1 MLYVKNILRYLLRS
15 PKDDSEYNYSTR
27 QFVDLTK
34 DEISECSEL
43 YSKHYGIYNNNAP
56 KEKIGKNIKLSPS
69 YYQKMYSSLPTT
81 SISACRIGNGEL
93 VGFAIFIRGE
103 ITEGRKYCWV
113 TQLVVH
119 REYRKR
125 GIGTKLLESAWC
137 FSDYVIRGLAT
148 ANAVTLRTL
157 ENVTWREIN
166 KEEIKNHE
174 EEVRQILKIVPYM
187 KDKRIVLNQTYCQIN
202 SEFYPKPEKINL
214 KVQTKYDEELGAIQS
229 GCEWLGLVF
238 NDQPIKFDKKRFMGY
253 LQFSE
258 ENVFDAYNRM
268 LHMSQHWNKGA
279 REEVMTILKMHPN
292 LGKDISI
299 LDLGCGTGRHC
310 VEFAKQGFKK
320 VLGVDKLSTV
330 LECARQSAIGESLP
344 ISFVQADVREYRG
357 DIGKYD
363 MVLCLYD
370 VIGTYRNEWDNE
382 LILQN
387 IRRHL
392 KVGGLAIISVMNM
405 DLTEKIVGNNKF
417 SISEN
422 PKRLLDLPATCVMQ
436 NSGNIFH
443 KDMIINT
450 DDGLVY
456 RKEQFHDDKGLD
468 AEYVIADKR
477 YRKEE
482 FSKKLMAYGF
492 ELLEVRYVKAGAWHN
507 KLDRDDMRAKEIL
520 FVAKKKKYYF
530 ACNRNGKE
538 WR

>member
-1 MLYVKNILRYLLRS
+1 MLYMKNILRYILRCK
-15 PKDDSEYNYSTR
+15 PKRSDSAYRYSTR
-27 QFVDLTK
+27 KFADLTPE
-34 DEISECSEL
+34 EINECSEL
-43 YSKHYGIYNNNAP
+43 YSEHYGIYNNNAP
-56 KEKIGKNIKLSPS
+56 EDKRGKNIKLGPQHYKRTYASF
-69 YYQKMYSSLPTT
+69 PTT
-81 SISACRIGNGEL
+81 SISACRMENGNL
-93 VGFAIFIRGE
+93 VGFVLFIKGE
-103 ITEGRKYCWV
+103 IAEGHKFCWV

-119 REYRKR
+119 QDHRKR

-137 FSDYVIRGLAT
+137 FSDYAIRGLAT

-166 KEEIKNHE
+166 KEKIKNHE
-174 EEVRQILKIVPYM
+174 EEIRQILKLVPYM
-187 KDKRIVLNQTYCQIN
+187 EDKTIVINETCCQIN
-202 SEFYPKPEKINL
+202 SKFYPEPEKINQKTQKKYDNKL
-214 KVQTKYDEELGAIQS
+214 GPIQPGNEWLGLIFNEQSTKYDE
-229 GCEWLGLVF
+229 
-238 NDQPIKFDKKRFMGY
+238 KRFMDY

-268 LHMSQHWNKGA
+268 LHTSQHWNKGA

-292 LGKDISI
+292 LGKEI

-310 VEFAKQGFKK
+310 VEFAKRGFR
-320 VLGVDKLSTV
+320 VLGVDKLSKA
-330 LECARQSAIGESLP
+330 LECARQSAIDESLL

-357 DIGKYD
+357 NIGKYD
-363 MVLCLYD
+363 VVLCLYD
-370 VIGTYRNEWDNE
+370 VIGTYRNERNNE

-456 RKEQFHDDKGLD
+456 RKEQFYDDKGLD
-468 AEYVIADKR
+468 AEYIIADKR

-482 FSKKLMAYGF
+482 CSKKLMAYGF
-492 ELLEVRYVKAGAWHN
+492 EVLEVRYVKAGAWHN

-520 FVAKKKKYYF
+520 FVAKKKKIF
-530 ACNRNGKE
+530 GL
-538 WR
+538 

>member
-1 MLYVKNILRYLLRS
+1 MLYMKNILRYILRCK
-15 PKDDSEYNYSTR
+15 PKRSDSAYRYSTR
-27 QFVDLTK
+27 KFADLTPE
-34 DEISECSEL
+34 EINECSEL
-43 YSKHYGIYNNNAP
+43 YSEHYGIYNNNAP
-56 KEKIGKNIKLSPS
+56 EDKRGKNIKLGPQHYKRTYASF
-69 YYQKMYSSLPTT
+69 PTT
-81 SISACRIGNGEL
+81 SISACRMENGNL
-93 VGFAIFIRGE
+93 VGFVLFIKGE
-103 ITEGRKYCWV
+103 IAEGHKFCWV

-119 REYRKR
+119 QDHRKR

-137 FSDYVIRGLAT
+137 FSDYAIRGLAT

-166 KEEIKNHE
+166 KEKIKNHE
-174 EEVRQILKIVPYM
+174 EEIRQILKLVPYM
-187 KDKRIVLNQTYCQIN
+187 EDKTIVINETCCQIN
-202 SEFYPKPEKINL
+202 SKFYPEPEKINQNTQKKYDNKL
-214 KVQTKYDEELGAIQS
+214 GPIQPGNEWLGLIFNEQSTKYDE
-229 GCEWLGLVF
+229 
-238 NDQPIKFDKKRFMGY
+238 KRFMDY

-268 LHMSQHWNKGA
+268 LHISQHWNKGA

-292 LGKDISI
+292 LGKGISI

-310 VEFAKQGFKK
+310 VEFAKLGFR
-320 VLGVDKLSTV
+320 VLGVDKLSKA
-330 LECARQSAIGESLP
+330 LECARQSAIDESLP

-357 DIGKYD
+357 NIGKYD
-363 MVLCLYD
+363 IVLCLYD
-370 VIGTYRNEWDNE
+370 VIGTYRNERDNE

-456 RKEQFHDDKGLD
+456 RKEQFYDDKGLD
-468 AEYVIADKR
+468 AEYIIADKR

-520 FVAKKKKYYF
+520 FVAKKKKIF
-530 ACNRNGKE
+530 GL
-538 WR
+538 